1 MRKTHTE
8 AIRNFC
14 GRILRDA
21 RSFAARRIGIE
32 NDGEIEIINLHG
44 IPEDITAD
52 VGKNGIYPGWH
63 MNKKHWYTVVP
74 DGALPLD
81 ELCRRVDESY
91 RLAGKRK

>member
-1 MRKTHTE
+1 MSE
-8 AIRNFC
+8 
-14 GRILRDA
+14 
-21 RSFAARRIGIE
+21 
-32 NDGEIEIINLHG
+32 
-44 IPEDITAD
+44 
-52 VGKNGIYPGWH
+52 KNGIYPGWH